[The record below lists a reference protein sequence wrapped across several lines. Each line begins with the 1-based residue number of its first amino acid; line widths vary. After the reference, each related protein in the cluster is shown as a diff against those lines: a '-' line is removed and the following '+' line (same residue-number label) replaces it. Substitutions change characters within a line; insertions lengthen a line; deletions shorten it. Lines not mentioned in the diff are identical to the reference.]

1 MLGRTKC
8 SAREFCAELSLGLIS
23 SGARFFAIGRE
34 VKHHVYVKQVIAV
47 PVRRRR
53 EKIALCD
60 VLSMTT
66 ETYKSHLF
74 RSDKKSEFILIARF
88 TLPLA
93 SWMLKLPKIVSPI
106 PPLTSYF
113 TPTRSCPPDSPLT
126 SHPHAPV
133 LRFTSHPHPYP
144 HPHAP
149 VPPFTSH
156 FTPTRPCPP

>member
-1 MLGRTKC
+1 MLRMEQLGDWLVVEKLFRQVTD
-8 SAREFCAELSLGLIS
+8 STHAFLLSV
-23 SGARFFAIGRE
+23 E

-93 SWMLKLPKIVSPI
+93 S
-106 PPLTSYF
+106 
-113 TPTRSCPPDSPLT
+113 
-126 SHPHAPV
+126 
-133 LRFTSHPHPYP
+133 
-144 HPHAP
+144 
-149 VPPFTSH
+149 
-156 FTPTRPCPP
+156 